1 MFALKTFPCPNCHE
15 FINSGMEKCKYC
27 SITIDPQVANAAVEL
42 QDKINR
48 SCNEASLIRNIAGAM
63 WVGFFVRF
71 IPFIGIVG
79 LIIMVI
85 GFIAVPP
92 WLIYWQIKYGRI
104 KTADIDYKRAKR
116 NWLGALGLWL
126 LAVPFVLIMF
136 YSAFIR

>member
-15 FINSGMEKCKYC
+15 FINSGMQTCKYC
-27 SITIDPQVANAAVEL
+27 STPIDPHAANAAAEL
-42 QDKINR
+42 QDKVNR
-48 SCNEASLIRNIAGAM
+48 ACNEASLIRNIAGAM

-85 GFIAVPP
+85 GFVATPP

-104 KTADIDYKRAKR
+104 ETADVDYKRAKR
-116 NWLGALGLWL
+116 NWLGALVLWL
-126 LAVPFVLIMF
+126 LLLVVLVVLMMFVGTF
-136 YSAFIR
+136 